1 VRPSDRH
8 TGGTPLCWLASEAG
22 NALIEFAFVA
32 PILVT
37 LLINLFDFSA
47 LIWARMETDYSAQV
61 GAQAAFKSCAGGTM
75 PAMTNCSGLNAT
87 VTTAVQST
95 SLGSNV
101 SLASGYPTENYYC
114 TTASN
119 TLQSVGTYSSPPSPF
134 DCSTTGNP
142 GVTPGDYI
150 VVQVTYSYA
159 PTFAG
164 LSLASSQ
171 NLTGTSLERLQ

>member
-1 VRPSDRH
+1 MRAEDSRPLGVRLHRLSDD
-8 TGGTPLCWLASEAG
+8 AG

-37 LLINLFDFSA
+37 LLLNLFDFSS
-47 LIWARMETDYSAQV
+47 LIWAKMETDYSAQI

-75 PAMTNCSGLNAT
+75 PAMTNCAGLNAT
-87 VTTAVQST
+87 VTTAAQST

-114 TTASN
+114 TTSGNA
-119 TLQSVGTYSSPPSPF
+119 LQSVGTYSSPPSPF
-134 DCSTTGNP
+134 DCSATGNP

-150 VVQVTYSYA
+150 VVQVTYSYT
-159 PTFAG
+159 PTFSG

-171 NLTGTSLERLQ
+171 TLTSTSLERLQ

>member
-1 VRPSDRH
+1 VRRERARR
-8 TGGTPLCWLASEAG
+8 GGTRFGWLANEAG

-37 LLINLFDFSA
+37 LLLNLFDFSA
-47 LIWARMETDYSAQV
+47 LIWARMETDYSAQM

-75 PAMTNCSGLNAT
+75 PAMTNCAGITTT
-87 VTTAVQST
+87 VTTAAQST

-114 TTASN
+114 TTGSN

-150 VVQVTYSYA
+150 VVQVTYSYT
-159 PTFAG
+159 PTFSG

-171 NLTGTSLERLQ
+171 TLTSSSLQRLQ

>member
-1 VRPSDRH
+1 MRF
-8 TGGTPLCWLASEAG
+8 GWLASEAG

-37 LLINLFDFSA
+37 LLLNLFDFSA
-47 LIWARMETDYSAQV
+47 LIWARMETDYSAQM

-75 PAMTNCSGLNAT
+75 PAMTNCAGITTA
-87 VTTAVQST
+87 VTTAAQST

-101 SLASGYPTENYYC
+101 SLASGYPTEDYYC
-114 TTASN
+114 TTGSN

-134 DCSTTGNP
+134 DCSSAGSP

-150 VVQVTYSYA
+150 VVQVTYSYT
-159 PTFAG
+159 PTFSG

-171 NLTGTSLERLQ
+171 TLTSTSLQRLQ